1 MKKLILALPV
11 LFALACGNT
20 EDAAQKKSETT
31 VTTESNKEANHDHE
45 GHNHEGHDHEG
56 HDHGEKV
63 AEVVSYKTHDP
74 VCKMTRDE
82 KWDVISVLDNGDTV
96 KFCADR
102 CKAEFD
108 KNPEK
113 YTAKK

>member
-31 VTTESNKEANHDHE
+31 VTNESNHDHE
-45 GHNHEGHDHEG
+45 GHDHDG

-82 KWDVISVLDNGDTV
+82 TWDVVSVLDNGDTV